1 MPQSPKEDLQAII
14 QEIETIGT
22 EGILRKSVAL
32 GPRDASSTHIDG
44 TDRRSKELNHGE
56 MRFNAAQSKDRMQI
70 TVPSLVPGTADVIQL
85 PARISNIVALL
96 RGGPDPGRI
105 HVVSVHYDKIV
116 DLQRFWILNMLCW
129 ARLMSTCSSDCDIP

>member
-32 GPRDASSTHIDG
+32 GPRDASSTQIDG

-70 TVPSLVPGTADVIQL
+70 TVPSLVPGNADVIQL
-85 PARISNIVALL
+85 PARISNIVAPL

-105 HVVSVHYDKIV
+105 HVVSVHYEKIV
-116 DLQRFWILNMLCW
+116 DLQRVWILNMLRW
-129 ARLMSTCSSDCDIP
+129 ARLMNTCSSDCDIP